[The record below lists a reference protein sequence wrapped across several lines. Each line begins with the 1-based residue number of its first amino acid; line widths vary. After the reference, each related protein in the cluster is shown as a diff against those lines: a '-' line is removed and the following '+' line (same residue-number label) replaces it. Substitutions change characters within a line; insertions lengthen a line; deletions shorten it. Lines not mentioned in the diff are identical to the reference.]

1 MKDAILTFPPLYS
14 LVMIASIEGFLF
26 LTNPSHQNFIP
37 KSKKFLDI
45 YPKCL
50 YNIHIMKKNKKQNL
64 VAKYARKICK
74 AVTMRD
80 KTKYTRYNKHKVKYN
95 DSDNT

>member
-14 LVMIASIEGFLF
+14 LVMIASIEGFLL
-26 LTNPSHQNFIP
+26 LTNPPHQNFIP

-50 YNIHIMKKNKKQNL
+50 YNILIMKKQKRKNP
-64 VAKYARKICK
+64 VAKYARKVLK

-80 KTKYTRYNKHKVKYN
+80 RTKYNRKAKHRGEEQCNY
-95 DSDNT
+95 

>member
-1 MKDAILTFPPLYS
+1 MTTGS
-14 LVMIASIEGFLF
+14 EGFLF
-26 LTNPSHQNFIP
+26 PSNLSHQNFIP

-50 YNIHIMKKNKKQNL
+50 YNISIMKKQKQRNL
-64 VAKYARKICK
+64 VAKYARKVLK

-80 KTKYTRYNKHKVKYN
+80 KTKYNRKAKHKGEEKCNY
-95 DSDNT
+95 

>member
-1 MKDAILTFPPLYS
+1 MKDAILTFPPLYL
-14 LVMIASIEGFLF
+14 LVMIASSEGFLF
-26 LTNPSHQNFIP
+26 PTIPPHQNFIP

-50 YNIHIMKKNKKQNL
+50 YNISIMKKQKQRNL
-64 VAKYARKICK
+64 VAKYARKVVR

-80 KTKYTRYNKHKVKYN
+80 KTKYNRKAKHKGEEKCNY
-95 DSDNT
+95 

>member
-1 MKDAILTFPPLYS
+1 
-14 LVMIASIEGFLF
+14 MIASIEGFLF

-50 YNIHIMKKNKKQNL
+50 YNISIMKKHKKQNL
-64 VAKYARKICK
+64 VAKYARKVCK
-74 AVTMRD
+74 AVRMRD
-80 KTKYTRYNKHKVKYN
+80 KTKYDRYDKHRVKYN